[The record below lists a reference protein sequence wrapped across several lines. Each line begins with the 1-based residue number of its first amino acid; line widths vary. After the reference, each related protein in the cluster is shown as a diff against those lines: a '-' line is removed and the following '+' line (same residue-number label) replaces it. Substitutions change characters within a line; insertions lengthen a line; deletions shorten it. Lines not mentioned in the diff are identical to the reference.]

1 MLRISRKKTSNF
13 SLMLRLFN
21 ISKSFSGVKAL
32 QDVSIKFNAGEVHA
46 LCGENGAGKSTLMN
60 IVAGNLKPDAGKIY
74 WNNKEVA
81 IENVQSAQA
90 LGISI
95 VHQERSLVD
104 SLSVAEN
111 IFPVNQPLNNFGFI
125 SYPQLYKQ
133 TQHLLDELQLNN
145 ISPKTQ
151 IDKLSSAQKQM
162 VEIAKA
168 LAQNPSLLTLD
179 EPTASITNLETQ
191 TLFSIIKRLKE
202 KGVAII
208 YISHRMAEI
217 KTVADVVS
225 VLKDGCY
232 QGTFNV
238 DTTPIEQIVTK
249 MVGRE
254 LLEAQYQS
262 HKQNDIALE
271 VKNLSGKAFSEIS
284 FTLHRGEILGIA
296 GLQGSGRTELVLAI
310 FGDVK
315 ISSGKLFKGSVI
327 IHPQHPSEAIAYGIA
342 YIPDE
347 RKPQGLFMGRSV
359 TENIISAQLTNGF
372 YDRKKNN
379 LISEDL
385 KNKLN
390 IRAPSVKQVVQKLS
404 GGNQQKV
411 VLAKWLYNNPD
422 VLIINEPTHGVDVGA
437 KAEIYNELKKL
448 TAEGKSILL
457 ISSELPELLLLSD
470 RIAVMYNGSMKGILQ
485 HDEATEER
493 ITAMASGM

>member
-1 MLRISRKKTSNF
+1 MLQ
-13 SLMLRLFN
+13 LLN
-21 ISKSFSGVKAL
+21 ISKSFPGVKAL
-32 QDVSIKFNAGEVHA
+32 QDISMQFNRGEVHA

-74 WNNKEVA
+74 WNDKEVI

-104 SLSVAEN
+104 SLTVAEN
-111 IFPVNQPLNNFGFI
+111 IFPVNQPLNSLGFI
-125 SYPQLYKQ
+125 SYPQLYNQ
-133 TQHLLDELQLNN
+133 AQNLLDELQLNN
-145 ISPKTQ
+145 ISPKTK

-168 LAQNPSLLTLD
+168 LAQNPSLLILD

-191 TLFSIIKRLKE
+191 TLFAIIKRLKE

-217 KTVADVVS
+217 KSIADVVS

-232 QGTFNV
+232 QGTFKV
-238 DTTPIEQIVTK
+238 DTISIEQIVTK

-262 HKQNDIALE
+262 HKQKEIALE
-271 VKNLSGKAFSEIS
+271 VEGLSGKGFYDIG

-310 FGDVK
+310 FGDGK
-315 ISSGKLFKGSVI
+315 ISSGKLFKESVTI
-327 IHPQHPSEAIAYGIA
+327 QPRHPSEAIACGIA
-342 YIPDE
+342 YLPDE
-347 RKPQGLFMGRSV
+347 RKSQGLFMERSV
-359 TENIISAQLTNGF
+359 TENIVSAQLTNGF
-372 YDRKKNN
+372 YDRKRNN

-385 KNKLN
+385 KTKLN
-390 IRAPSVKQVVQKLS
+390 IRTPSVKQIVQKLS

-411 VLAKWLYNNPD
+411 VLAKWLYIDPD
-422 VLIINEPTHGVDVGA
+422 VLIVNEPTHGVDVGA

-448 TAEGKSILL
+448 TAQGKSILL

-470 RIAVMYNGSMKGILQ
+470 RIAVMYNGNMKGILQ

-493 ITAMASGM
+493 ITVMASGM